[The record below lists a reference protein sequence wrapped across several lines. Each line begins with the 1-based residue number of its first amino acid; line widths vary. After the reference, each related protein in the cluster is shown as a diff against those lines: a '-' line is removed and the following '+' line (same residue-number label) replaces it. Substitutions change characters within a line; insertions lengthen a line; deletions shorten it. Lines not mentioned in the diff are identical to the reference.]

1 LFWFNIYAR
10 FVDVFLLLLSLGIG
24 SIFVLFVMD
33 ETIVSAVLVTVASVL
48 AVGVVILE
56 DIRSRKL
63 LLRESHVNREYG

>member
-1 LFWFNIYAR
+1 
-10 FVDVFLLLLSLGIG
+10 VDVFLLLLSHGIG

-33 ETIVSAVLVTVASVL
+33 ETIVSAVLVSIAPVL

-63 LLRESHVNREYG
+63 ILRESHVNREHG